1 MQARHLKKVGLN
13 MEITFPSAKNDQMHQ
28 EQVTALA
35 VNGMEMCPVRLTALY
50 FGRFGLKFGQE
61 NEDRTYLHFRIRK
74 ERGQWARDVR
84 WPASASKTR
93 EELQRLLG
101 SMDIDKKGVTDKSFK
116 MLGVTSMLEKGA
128 QSSEVALYGRWRS
141 IDMPL
146 RYKHNSEQFKLST
159 ASKVLY

>member
-1 MQARHLKKVGLN
+1 
-13 MEITFPSAKNDQMHQ
+13 
-28 EQVTALA
+28 
-35 VNGMEMCPVRLTALY
+35 
-50 FGRFGLKFGQE
+50 LKFGQE

-74 ERGQWARDVR
+74 EGGQWTADGRC
-84 WPASASKTR
+84 PASASKAR

-128 QSSEVALYGRWRS
+128 QFEEVALHGRWRS

-146 RYKHNSEQFKLST
+146 RHKHNSEQFKLST
-159 ASKVLY
+159 ASKVPY